1 MNVCWIS
8 NAPSPYKVELM
19 NLLGHK
25 MNLLCLFETRAESD
39 REKSWYSYDFSSFQA
54 DYLNEGD
61 AKQIIRKAAKFY
73 DCLIDS
79 DYSSRICMYAVRCF
93 HKQKKPVFLHADG
106 GLAIPRG
113 LVDKAISFVM
123 KHHDYAMSSGMETDK
138 YFRYYGFPAERIF
151 HYHMSCMSEAELKQ
165 AAAMRTQKE
174 DCRKQCSFQE
184 PFILLS
190 VGQQIPRKGY
200 DILAQAMADVPEEIG
215 LYIAGG
221 QPEPSVSRIIAENHL
236 SNVHF
241 IPFRSKEDLKFC
253 YAGADVFVLPTRY
266 DIWGLVINEAM
277 AFGLP
282 VISTDRCVAAMEF
295 SSQADNAVIV
305 PSEHPD
311 LLSKAIQKLY
321 EDPDLRNLL
330 AERSLE
336 GIRSFSLEQ
345 MAEDFEEI
353 LERGLSGKHQ

>member
-305 PSEHPD
+305 PSERPD

-321 EDPDLRNLL
+321 SDQKLRTLL
-330 AERSLE
+330 SERSLE
-336 GIRSFSLEQ
+336 GIRPFSLEQ
-345 MAEDFEEI
+345 MAEDFKEI